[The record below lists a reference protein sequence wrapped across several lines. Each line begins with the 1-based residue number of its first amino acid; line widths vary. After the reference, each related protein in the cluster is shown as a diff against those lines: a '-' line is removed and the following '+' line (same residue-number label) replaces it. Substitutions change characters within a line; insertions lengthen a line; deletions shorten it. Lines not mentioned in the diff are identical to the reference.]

1 MRTNDRQSWKH
12 RAKNQQK
19 WAWTITWRSDQTIW
33 RNKKDLT
40 QGRTDHYSATKST
53 KPENSRRCYLF
64 TAWNL
69 GPCLWLVGLALW
81 SAPSCTHSWKVFL
94 HSVTYHLELTCDR
107 DTVKMNLLSRIA
119 TCSKKAAYCY
129 RCGVVCVCF
138 LCMSVH
144 WSRPWAVLKRLSQS
158 KWLRGLVWTKEPRGT
173 LWASKLGYT
182 CRLLKRRERC
192 GLRLPV
198 LCMFCSRC
206 QTQTQ

>member
-94 HSVTYHLELTCDR
+94 HSVTYHLELTKWPWYGQDEPVKPNCHAR
-107 DTVKMNLLSRIA
+107 VAKKRPIVTVVAWS
-119 TCSKKAAYCY
+119 
-129 RCGVVCVCF
+129 VCVFCVCLF
-138 LCMSVH
+138 TDHDRELC
-144 WSRPWAVLKRLSQS
+144 
-158 KWLRGLVWTKEPRGT
+158 
-173 LWASKLGYT
+173 
-182 CRLLKRRERC
+182 
-192 GLRLPV
+192 
-198 LCMFCSRC
+198 
-206 QTQTQ
+206 